1 MTTFAQRLT
10 RAAIAAMF
18 TIAIAACG
26 SGGRDSIST
35 APAVSSNPPDEVST
49 DEVEDEVVTGVALPS
64 TVAVV
69 TATNAN

>member
-1 MTTFAQRLT
+1 MFS
-10 RAAIAAMF
+10 IAV
-18 TIAIAACG
+18 AACG
-26 SGGRDSIST
+26 SGGQDPVAT